1 MDRMSKDGRVK
12 VTWFYRPEEAVGG
25 RKGFHGLQELFGSDH
40 GDVVHKD
47 TILQKVMVYTLE
59 EYEALEEVLPHQ
71 YFTRFFYKP
80 ATTEFVP
87 DKVPVYCTCELPYNP
102 DRDMVLCDECE
113 DWYHWDCLAIKD
125 ERELDAVHHFVCPPC
140 IKSAAS
146 SAARHTREQAAP
158 PQHNGDSS
166 PPTLLFN
173 PTHYHSTMGH
183 DASFTQ
189 HGL

>member
-1 MDRMSKDGRVK
+1 MQVAKIMDRMSKDGRVK

-25 RKGFHGLQELFGSDH
+25 RKGFHGLQELFG
-40 GDVVHKD
+40 
-47 TILQKVMVYTLE
+47 
-59 EYEALEEVLPHQ
+59 
-71 YFTRFFYKP
+71 
-80 ATTEFVP
+80 
-87 DKVPVYCTCELPYNP
+87 
-102 DRDMVLCDECE
+102 
-113 DWYHWDCLAIKD
+113 YHWDCLAIKD